1 MSVESIVLF
10 SYPPSKIRTRG
21 DSLRLEDEA
30 PSSSRLPFFFSL
42 FSSFLSLLSSS
53 LFSTFSLFSSFSGFG
68 RALGGAA

>member
-1 MSVESIVLF
+1 MMSMERIVSF

-42 FSSFLSLLSSS
+42 FSSFLSLLSS
-53 LFSTFSLFSSFSGFG
+53 FSLFSSFSGFG
-68 RALGGAA
+68 RALGRAA